1 MSTLLKQFK
10 RWRKIASNLTNDT
23 APQRLSIILN
33 FLESEPVTKSILGS
47 FSELVPSILPS
58 SLNPKATLGMG
69 LYLMKECR
77 SSGLGLLE
85 LAERCGIIP
94 SNPGA
99 TPQQYLDEVVNGFI
113 SPFLDYVEAEIESHP
128 ESQANKGG
136 KSGPPSLKN
145 TRTSPTRANM
155 EYIDSTRIRD
165 LDVISKSTFDLRKLI
180 RLCEEM
186 NLAFRYSCHFSLI
199 VLTRAILDH
208 VPPIFGVKT
217 FSEVA
222 NKYSGSKSFKESMK
236 HLSESSR
243 KIADAHL
250 HTQIRNKE
258 SLPTFTQV
266 NFSNDL
272 DVLLAEIIRILK

>member
-1 MSTLLKQFK
+1 
-10 RWRKIASNLTNDT
+10 
-23 APQRLSIILN
+23 
-33 FLESEPVTKSILGS
+33 
-47 FSELVPSILPS
+47 
-58 SLNPKATLGMG
+58 MG

-186 NLAFRYSCHFSLI
+186 NLDFRYSCHFSLI